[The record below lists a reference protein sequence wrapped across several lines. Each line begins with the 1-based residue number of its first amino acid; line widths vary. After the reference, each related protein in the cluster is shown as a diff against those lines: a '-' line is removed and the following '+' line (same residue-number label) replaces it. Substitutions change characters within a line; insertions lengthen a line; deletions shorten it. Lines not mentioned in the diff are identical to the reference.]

1 MEAQSMTAGSA
12 TATTFRWR
20 RFLVVAGPGLVV
32 MLADTD
38 AGSIITAAQSGAQ
51 WGYRLLALQFLLVPI
66 LYIVQE
72 LTVRLGAATGKGH
85 ARLILERYGRFWAW
99 FSTGTLIVSCIG
111 ALLSEF
117 SGIAGVGALMGVP
130 APVSLTL
137 VVAVLL
143 AIAFTRSYRSVERIA
158 IFVGAFEL
166 VFLLVAWL
174 AHPEPRRNRRR
185 LRFGSARRPAIP
197 LPRLG
202 QHRRG
207 HHAVDGVLPAVLGRR
222 EEAEGEPTSAPSGST
237 PRSARS
243 ITQIIMAAVLIAT
256 AATLGK
262 SGGGQAL
269 DTVQEISAAI
279 TPFLGQIGGNLL
291 FGLGICGAALVATI
305 VVTLAAARTLGEVLG
320 VNHSLDHEVSEA
332 PWFYGA
338 YAAALIAGALVVASG
353 VNLVALSVGVQ
364 VMNALLLPIVLGF
377 LFLLAR
383 GLPEPWRL
391 QRLVRLVLGRPDRR
405 DDDFRRLFRP
415 GGPVGL
421 SPPGAVP
428 LRTTVLRPPP
438 KSDDPRTAPSL
449 NLDFEA
455 RA

>member
-99 FSTGTLIVSCIG
+99 FSVSTLIVSCIG

-137 VVAVLL
+137 VVAMLL

-174 AHPEPRRNRRR
+174 AHPS
-185 LRFGSARRPAIP
+185 LREIGAGLVSVPLGDPQYLYLASANIGAVIMPWMVFFQQSSVVEKKLKAADIGAERIDTAI
-197 LPRLG
+197 G
-202 QHRRG
+202 
-207 HHAVDGVLPAVLGRR
+207 AVV
-222 EEAEGEPTSAPSGST
+222 
-237 PRSARS
+237 
-243 ITQIIMAAVLIAT
+243 TQIIMAAVLIAT

-279 TPFLGQIGGNLL
+279 TPFLGQIGGNVL

-353 VNLVALSVGVQ
+353 VNLVTLSVGVQ

-391 QRLVRLVLGRPDRR
+391 QGWYAWFSGSLIAATTIFGVYS
-405 DDDFRRLFRP
+405 
-415 GGPVGL
+415 GL
-421 SPPGAVP
+421 AG
-428 LRTTVLRPPP
+428 LWG
-438 KSDDPRTAPSL
+438 
-449 NLDFEA
+449 
-455 RA
+455 